1 MPQRDRR
8 MYGDLAA
15 GGDLPSVIEKRE
27 KGTAPFFLKK
37 KSRKGKGDSA
47 LFPKEKEPREKGRCP
62 LFNYYE

>member
-1 MPQRDRR
+1 

-27 KGTAPFFLKK
+27 KGTAPFFLKE
-37 KSRKGKGDSA
+37 KGKGDSA